1 MPFFG
6 LEPFDTAEAEYF
18 WTGLGQPG
26 FFSVTV
32 RGNAKKFSFGF
43 KLRQDAHFVGGLA
56 IEVMGWTG
64 PLTQGTTPYTV
75 TGDFNGRVLPEIV
88 VIGSNK
94 TAVVRVKEVPFTS
107 DEQLMKQF
115 SSA

>member
-6 LEPFDTAEAEYF
+6 SEPFDTAEAQYV

-32 RGNAKKFSFGF
+32 RGQAKKVSFGF
-43 KLRQDAHFVGGLA
+43 QLRRDTHFAGGLA
-56 IEVMGWTG
+56 VEVMGWTG

-75 TGDFNGRVLPEIV
+75 SGHFNGSFLPEIV

-94 TAVVRVKEVPFTS
+94 TEVVRVKEVPFTT
-107 DEQLMKQF
+107 DDAFAKQF

>member
-6 LEPFDTAEAEYF
+6 LEPFDTAEAKYF
-18 WTGLGQPG
+18 WTGLGIPG

-32 RGNAKKFSFGF
+32 KGNAQKFSFGF
-43 KLRQDAHFVGGLA
+43 QLRQDTHFVGGLA
-56 IEVMGWTG
+56 IQVMGWTG

-75 TGDFNGRVLPEIV
+75 TGHFNGHFLPEIV

-94 TAVVRVKEVPFTS
+94 TAVVRVTEVPFTS
-107 DEQLMKQF
+107 DDAFMKQF
-115 SSA
+115 SSG